1 MIVHVII
8 YNSYYLSSAD
18 YYSNRVTKILVIQNK
33 KSTECN
39 QSSDHDLIA
48 NEAHISTSTE
58 LWWLIGTLNVW

>member
-33 KSTECN
+33 KKYRMQPIQWSR
-39 QSSDHDLIA
+39 SDC
-48 NEAHISTSTE
+48 
-58 LWWLIGTLNVW
+58 